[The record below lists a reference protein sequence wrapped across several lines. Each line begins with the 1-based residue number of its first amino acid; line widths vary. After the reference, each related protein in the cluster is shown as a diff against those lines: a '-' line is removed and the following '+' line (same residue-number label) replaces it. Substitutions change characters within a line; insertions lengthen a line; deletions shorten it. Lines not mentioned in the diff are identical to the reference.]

1 MSLQLLAHAHAVAA
15 ENALVRGR
23 GRWRGWCC
31 PWQSAGGYPGSG
43 RAARR
48 SAGPAPA
55 GGSCRSCRRWCSSQ
69 SCEASSSSRIRRR
82 WLQQAGGVGADLQPV
97 ARLHG
102 AGGVDLAGLHVLDD
116 AHAAR
121 AVDGELGIVA
131 EGGHVDSGLPDDG
144 QDVLLAVE
152 RHAQPVDNHCSLGH
166 DLTLLFNGV
175 DGAEGT
181 CAPARAAVDAFF
193 RVDGVRHADLTVDG
207 ARRDSCAG
215 TCRSPCTAPD

>member
-1 MSLQLLAHAHAVAA
+1 M
-15 ENALVRGR
+15 
-23 GRWRGWCC
+23 
-31 PWQSAGGYPGSG
+31 
-43 RAARR
+43 
-48 SAGPAPA
+48 
-55 GGSCRSCRRWCSSQ
+55 
-69 SCEASSSSRIRRR
+69 
-82 WLQQAGGVGADLQPV
+82 LQQAGGVRADFQPV

-102 AGGVDLAGLHVLDD
+102 AGGVDLAGFHVLDD

-121 AVDGELGIVA
+121 AVDGELGIIA
-131 EGGHVDSGLPDDG
+131 EGGHVNSGLPDDG

-207 ARRDSCAG
+207 ADGTVAQALAAALAQLRIDLQMALAAVADGAVVIDDMGQILLAEVAQRALHGLAGSGQGRRAQF
-215 TCRSPCTAPD
+215 P